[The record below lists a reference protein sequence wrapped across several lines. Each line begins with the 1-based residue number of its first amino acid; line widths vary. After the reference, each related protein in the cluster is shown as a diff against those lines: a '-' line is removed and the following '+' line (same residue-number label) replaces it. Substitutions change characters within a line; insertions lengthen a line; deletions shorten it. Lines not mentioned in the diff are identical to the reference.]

1 MPSPRRPVRWAPAP
15 ARTPTTAGFP
25 MEASQALH
33 WLFTFHNFNVFA
45 TVTGSSPDNP
55 LVCFQC
61 FTIRDGG
68 EEART
73 HHWTPHRGDRR
84 RKPISL
90 LPRDGEQPEPPTCHG
105 DETSGRPT
113 VTAGQHRQRVT
124 HEGFNKGA
132 DSSVEKG
139 ACFQQAEMEELSL
152 V

>member
-1 MPSPRRPVRWAPAP
+1 
-15 ARTPTTAGFP
+15 

-73 HHWTPHRGDRR
+73 RHWTPHRGDRR
-84 RKPISL
+84 RKPMAL
-90 LPRDGEQPEPPTCHG
+90 LPRDGEQPSRPPAMGT
-105 DETSGRPT
+105 RRA
-113 VTAGQHRQRVT
+113 AGPQ
-124 HEGFNKGA
+124 
-132 DSSVEKG
+132 
-139 ACFQQAEMEELSL
+139 
-152 V
+152 